1 MFSRL
6 NRAGLLSWVTAFVL
20 VLLAVAPVAA
30 APAKAAPPGAPVD
43 LNTATQAQLEAL
55 PGVGPATAKKII
67 AARPYTSVQDLS
79 KAGLSE
85 KGIQKLTPLVTVGA
99 APAAP
104 AAPTAPAAPAAPKP
118 GKAAAAAP
126 AGPVD
131 INTGT
136 QAQLEGLPGIGP
148 ATAKKIIAGRPYKSV
163 ADLSRA
169 GVSAKVIQ
177 QITPLAAVGA
187 PMAASGNSASVEP
200 INPSATSKTTTKTTT
215 TTQTPAQTP
224 PSPGMVWAN
233 PETKIFHRAGDPW
246 YGKTK
251 RGQWMTEADAIKA
264 GYREAKKGGVKPKA
278 TP

>member
-1 MFSRL
+1 
-6 NRAGLLSWVTAFVL
+6 VT
-20 VLLAVAPVAA
+20 VLLLALLATAPVMA
-30 APAKAAPPGAPVD
+30 APAKAAPPAGPVD
-43 LNTATQAQLEAL
+43 LNTATQAQLESL

-67 AARPYTSVQDLS
+67 AARPYTSVKDLS
-79 KAGLSE
+79 KAGLSD
-85 KGIQKLTPLVTVGA
+85 KGIQKLTPLVTVSGAPAAPAPPA

-104 AAPTAPAAPAAPKP
+104 AAPAPKP
-118 GKAAAAAP
+118 GKAAAAKAATP

-131 INTGT
+131 LNTGT
-136 QAQLEGLPGIGP
+136 QAQLEALPGVGP
-148 ATAKKIIAGRPYKSV
+148 ATAEKIIAGRPYKTV

-177 QITPLAAVGA
+177 QITPLVTVGG
-187 PMAASGNSASVEP
+187 PMSSGNSAPVEP
-200 INPSATSKTTTKTTT
+200 INPNPPSTSKTTKTTTTTTT